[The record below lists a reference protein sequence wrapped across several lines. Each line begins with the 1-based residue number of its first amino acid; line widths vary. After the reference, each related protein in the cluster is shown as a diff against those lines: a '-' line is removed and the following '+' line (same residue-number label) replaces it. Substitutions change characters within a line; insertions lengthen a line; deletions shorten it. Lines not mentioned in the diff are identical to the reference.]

1 MLQAISSNLN
11 RSLSLDLNHNSIPFT
26 NVNLRYIS
34 KPTMRVF
41 IVLSFLLPSFF
52 VAGQLKSPVMS
63 SDKTVAEA
71 IKRSSSEKKLLFIY
85 FHAEWVQLCQWMK
98 TFTFTDTDLAQ
109 FLQKNALFLE
119 LDIETPIGST
129 EKQSYRVNTLP
140 TMILFDASG
149 NQLVRIE
156 EAMNAPKL
164 LSILNTWNLEENKRP
179 QTGNMSDKNTNQS
192 TQHLDRPDLLP
203 SQNNITDDGG
213 TIYYGIVIKYFHQY
227 EQALQYTQQF
237 QGQVEKR
244 VSVKA
249 KEIANN
255 LFQYQIIVSNFSSTE
270 EARAYLPKLRMLNIS
285 GEIIK
290 L

>member
-1 MLQAISSNLN
+1 
-11 RSLSLDLNHNSIPFT
+11 
-26 NVNLRYIS
+26 
-34 KPTMRVF
+34 MRLF

-52 VAGQLKSPVMS
+52 VAGQVKNPVMN

-71 IKRSSSEKKLLFIY
+71 IKRSSSEGKLLFIFFY
-85 FHAEWVQLCQWMK
+85 AEWVQLCQWMK

-129 EKQSYRVNTLP
+129 EKQAYKVNTLP
-140 TMILFDASG
+140 TMILLDASG

-179 QTGNMSDKNTNQS
+179 QTGNVRDKNTNQS
-192 TQHLDRPDLLP
+192 TQHLDRPALLP
-203 SQNNITDDGG
+203 RQPNITNDGG
-213 TIYYGIVIKYFHQY
+213 TVYYGIVIKYFHQH
-227 EQALQYTQQF
+227 EQAFQYMQQF
-237 QGQVEKR
+237 QRQVEKK
-244 VSVKA
+244 VIITEKDITN
-249 KEIANN
+249 EIK
-255 LFQYQIIVSNFSSTE
+255 QYQIIVKKFSSME